1 MDLFQK
7 EATPWK
13 KPAPFRPLP
22 DRVRPQTLEEFV
34 GQEHIL
40 APGKLLREAIEHD
53 NLMSMIFWG
62 PPGVGKTTLARLIAR
77 KTKSD
82 FVALSAVTAGVADVR
97 KAIERAKQN
106 LRANR
111 RTVLFIDEIHRF
123 NKAQQ
128 DALLHHVE
136 DGTVY
141 LIGATTENPSFEIN
155 SPLLSR
161 CRVFKLEPL
170 APTHIE
176 TIVTRALEKDAV
188 LRQFDINLA
197 EDARNL
203 LVHFSSGD
211 ARIALSALEMAFQMA
226 KEKATDLQVTISREL
241 VEQAFQSRA
250 LFYDKKADYHYD
262 IISAFIKSLRGS
274 DPDAA
279 LYWMARMI
287 DAGEDPKFIAR
298 RMVILASEDV
308 GNADPQALLIA
319 TAGFQAIDVIGMPE
333 GRIVL
338 AQVATYLASAPKS
351 NAAYLAIGKA
361 LEDVKKSPIEPVPL
375 HIRNAPTSLMRK
387 MGYAEGYQYP
397 HDFPGHFVEQSYL
410 PENKKNAIYYE
421 PTEIGFEKTIKERL
435 TRLWK
440 KRRLKLKRSDE
451 ENRKT

>member
-1 MDLFQK
+1 MNLFQQEK
-7 EATPWK
+7 QPAK
-13 KPAPFRPLP
+13 KTQPFRPLP
-22 DRVRPQTLEEFV
+22 DRLRPRTLEEFV

-53 NLMSMIFWG
+53 DLMSMIFWG

-82 FVALSAVTAGVADVR
+82 FIALSAVTAGVADVR

-106 LRANR
+106 LRLNH
-111 RTVLFIDEIHRF
+111 RTILFIDEIHRF

-170 APTHIE
+170 APEHIE
-176 TIVTRALEKDAV
+176 KILFRALREDV
-188 LRQFDINLA
+188 MLRQFDIDLP
-197 EDARNL
+197 EDAKNL

-211 ARIALSALEMAFQMA
+211 ARIALSALEMAFKMA
-226 KEKATDLQVTISREL
+226 KEKATDRRVVISREL
-241 VEQAFQSRA
+241 IEQAFQSRA

-262 IISAFIKSLRGS
+262 IISAFIKSVRGS

-308 GNADPQALLIA
+308 GNADPQALVIA

-333 GRIVL
+333 GRIIL

-375 HIRNAPTSLMRK
+375 HIRNAPTQLMK
-387 MGYAEGYQYP
+387 GMGYSKGYQYP

-410 PENKKNAIYYE
+410 PENKKDVVYYE
-421 PTEIGFEKTIKERL
+421 PTNIGFEKTIKERL
-435 TRLWK
+435 GRLWK
-440 KRRLKLKRSDE
+440 KHREKLNKTRE
-451 ENRKT
+451 EKKEQ

>member
-1 MDLFQK
+1 MNLFQQEK
-7 EATPWK
+7 QPAK
-13 KPAPFRPLP
+13 KPQPLRPLP
-22 DRVRPQTLEEFV
+22 DRMRPRSLEEFV

-40 APGKLLREAIEHD
+40 SPGKLLREAIEHD
-53 NLMSMIFWG
+53 DLMSMIFWG

-82 FVALSAVTAGVADVR
+82 FIALSAVTAGVADVR

-106 LRANR
+106 LRMNR
-111 RTVLFIDEIHRF
+111 RTILFIDEIHRF

-170 APTHIE
+170 SAEHIE
-176 TIVTRALEKDAV
+176 KIVSRALEQDAV
-188 LRQFDINLA
+188 LRRFEIDLP

-203 LVHFSSGD
+203 LIHFSSGD
-211 ARIALSALEMAFQMA
+211 ARIALSALEMAFKMA
-226 KEKATDLQVTISREL
+226 KEKATDRRVTISREF

-333 GRIVL
+333 GRIIL
-338 AQVATYLASAPKS
+338 SQVATYLASAPKS

-375 HIRNAPTSLMRK
+375 HIRNAPTRLMK
-387 MGYAEGYQYP
+387 EIGYSKGYQYP
-397 HDFPGHFVEQSYL
+397 HDFPEHFVEQSYL
-410 PENKKNAIYYE
+410 PENKKDVIYYE
-421 PTEIGFEKTIKERL
+421 PTDIGFEKTLKERL
-435 TRLWK
+435 GRLWK
-440 KRRLKLKRSDE
+440 KRRAKLNKTRE
-451 ENRKT
+451 EKKEK